1 MTLKEWFEEKDYG
14 IGLALFGQ
22 LSRNRI
28 LFQNLSRKK
37 NPAKLEYELRKIA
50 EHQGIDLTQKPEDQE
65 NETGKTIQLNPD
77 ATQTPGQDPPAP
89 TEGETQK
96 SDGESHSDQ
105 VIDQMNAEKI
115 EDLKENADQVVSEK
129 LQDLESEA
137 EDIVSDSRSEIQADA
152 EQIINETKDELE
164 VIANEIISGKLKIIR
179 DGKEID
185 FNSLSPEM
193 KARWDQN
200 RDAYKE
206 QRVLHEKLKLM
217 ANATPEDRQSLTQ
230 RMCDLD
236 DQIRENWAE
245 IDAFVPGANNN
256 DATGVDHKRI
266 QANRKYIS
274 TNLKKLPEQTD
285 PVKAAQVVT
294 ELQKRYDEIKAS
306 GEAVSPETIE
316 ELTKAGV
323 KC

>member
-1 MTLKEWFEEKDYG
+1 MKLQEWFEEKDYG

-22 LSRNRI
+22 LSKNRI

-37 NPAKLEYELRKIA
+37 NPEKLEYELRKIA
-50 EHQGIDLTQKPEDQE
+50 EHQGINLSGKTQDQE
-65 NETGKTIQLNPD
+65 PPVSDLPFEDPNLALSQDEQDEDKTIENI
-77 ATQTPGQDPPAP
+77 A
-89 TEGETQK
+89 ET
-96 SDGESHSDQ
+96 
-105 VIDQMNAEKI
+105 
-115 EDLKENADQVVSEK
+115 ADQIVSNK

-137 EDIVSDSRSEIQADA
+137 EEIVSSSRAEIEEDA
-152 EQIINETKDELE
+152 EQIVSETKSELE
-164 VIANEIISGKLKIIR
+164 VIANEILSGKLKIIR

-193 KARWDQN
+193 KARWEQN

-217 ANATPEDRQSLTQ
+217 ANATPEDRQPLTQ

-236 DQIRENWAE
+236 DQIRDNWAE
-245 IDAFVPGANNN
+245 IDAYVPGANNN
-256 DATGVDHKRI
+256 DPAAAIDYKRI

-274 TNLKKLPEQTD
+274 TNLKKLDEQKD
-285 PVKAAQVVT
+285 PVKRVKIID

-306 GEAVSPETIE
+306 GESVSAETIE

-323 KC
+323 TC